1 MGQQR
6 APQGGLT
13 RRRAKGPRGGPL
25 LAAALA
31 CVSAGRVA
39 PEVGGSLA
47 CHVGGRDWPQGTLSA
62 DGAVADARH
71 PDMQPPKGD
80 VAGCV
85 WPMGGCRRRATSM
98 LLATC
103 PPVVGQRADAGSGSG
118 RRAEAPE
125 AGAPQTTELPRTPE
139 APEAGAPQTTELPRT
154 PEAPE
159 AGAPQTTELPRTP

>member
-39 PEVGGSLA
+39 PEVDGCLA
-47 CHVGGRDWPQGTLSA
+47 CQVGGRDWPQGTLSA

-71 PDMQPPKGD
+71 LT
-80 VAGCV
+80 CS
-85 WPMGGCRRRATSM
+85 RLRATWQ
-98 LLATC
+98 AA
-103 PPVVGQRADAGSGSG
+103 VGQRADEVGGRLQCSWRRARLWLAGREAGSG
-118 RRAEAPE
+118 AATCL
-125 AGAPQTTELPRTPE
+125 PQMAAQVLLLISQPRMILI
-139 APEAGAPQTTELPRT
+139 ALMGVDQ
-154 PEAPE
+154 
-159 AGAPQTTELPRTP
+159 